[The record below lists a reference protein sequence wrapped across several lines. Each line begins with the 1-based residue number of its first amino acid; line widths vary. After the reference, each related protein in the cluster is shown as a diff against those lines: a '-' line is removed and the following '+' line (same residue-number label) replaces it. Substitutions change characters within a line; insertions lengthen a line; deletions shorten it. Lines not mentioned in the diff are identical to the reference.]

1 MQLNGRKI
9 NYSTIQLS
17 GIYHSRGIAD
27 AYISYAEFDDGT
39 MLSEDDLE
47 ELAQTNEAD
56 EAIYQIQLDRR

>member
-17 GIYHSRGIAD
+17 GIYYSRGIAD
-27 AYISYAEFDDGT
+27 AYILYAEFDDGT

-56 EAIYQIQLDRR
+56 EAIYQIQWDRR

>member
-1 MQLNGRKI
+1 
-9 NYSTIQLS
+9 LS